1 MATIQSSLRMYD
13 GITGPLR
20 AISGALNT
28 VIGSFETM
36 QSVSA
41 NPVETAKLKDARNEL
56 KKVDTAVIQIEEDI
70 RASDAAQN
78 QLNHSLKNGQLSAEG
93 LAAKVKKLVGV
104 YAGIQG
110 IRLGVKFVADAI
122 SLQNVKSE
130 AETKLQTIMQRRMG
144 ASPEEIQSVKDM
156 AAAQQRLG
164 VIGDETQLGGAQ
176 QLSTFLNSTQA
187 LNTLIPAMNN
197 LAVQQNGV
205 NATTEDMVNI
215 GNLMGKAMQ
224 GQTGALTRVGIT
236 FDAAQEHVLKYG
248 NEQERAAMLAEVIT
262 NNVGNMNE
270 AMANTP
276 QGQIKQMSDTWDG
289 IMQTVGTKL
298 YPAVMNFFSAL
309 NSHMPQAERFMMG
322 LAGAIGV
329 VINILSGII
338 DAAGDVV
345 GFFQD
350 NWSLIEPIIWGIAA
364 ALAVYYGWLA
374 LTKGA
379 ELASVGVS
387 GVVAVAKGIMAAA
400 TTLLTGATW
409 AQASA
414 QWGLNGAMYACPIMW
429 IVFLIIALV
438 ALFYGAVAAVNKF
451 AGTSVS
457 ATGIIGG
464 AFMWVVSVIGN
475 LFIGLWNLVVDV
487 FALIYNLIASVA
499 NFVGDVFNDPV
510 GAVCRLFFDLA
521 DTVLG
526 ILQALASAIDTI
538 FGSNLAASVQGWRDS
553 LGGWVDDT
561 FGQGEEIMK
570 KMDPESMKLDRFDNT
585 DAFDMGYKFGEGID
599 NKVKGLFG
607 GDDKGGKEQGGGKSA
622 ASGAWDG
629 INNNTGNTA
638 ANTAAMADSMD
649 VLDEDLK
656 YMRDAAEQEI
666 INRFTL
672 AELKVDVS
680 NNNTLKT
687 TTDFDDV
694 NQKLGEAT
702 GAILAAAA
710 EGVYS

>member
-93 LAAKVKKLVGV
+93 LAAKVKKFVGV

-110 IRLGVKFVADAI
+110 IRMGVKFVADTI
-122 SLQNVKSE
+122 SLQNVQNE

-205 NATTEDMVNI
+205 NVTTEDMVNI

-276 QGQIKQMSDTWDG
+276 QGQIKQMSDTWGD
-289 IMQTVGTKL
+289 IKETVGAKL
-298 YPAVMNFFSAL
+298 YPAVMNFFTVLSA
-309 NSHMPQAERFMMG
+309 HMPQAEGLMMG
-322 LAGAIGV
+322 LAGAISF

-379 ELASVGVS
+379 ELASAGVS

-451 AGTSVS
+451 AHTSLS
-457 ATGIIGG
+457 ATGMIAG
-464 AFMWVVSVIGN
+464 AFSVLGAFFYNHFFLPVWN
-475 LFIGLWNLVVDV
+475 LFAEL
-487 FALIYNLIASVA
+487 A
-499 NFVGDVFNDPV
+499 NFFGNFLNDPV
-510 GAVCRLFFDLA
+510 AAVKILFYDLA
-521 DTVLG
+521 IYVIGKVADMAHAIEKLINSIPGVKIDITSKLDSIKSNLETDVQNIKDESG
-526 ILQALASAIDTI
+526 WKEYVKKKEALDYGDAYQKGYD
-538 FGSNLAASVQGWRDS
+538 FGS
-553 LGGWVDDT
+553 
-561 FGQGEEIMK
+561 
-570 KMDPESMKLDRFDNT
+570 KL
-585 DAFDMGYKFGEGID
+585 EG
-599 NKVKGLFG
+599 KLKGLFG
-607 GDDKGGKEQGGGKSA
+607 GDDKGGKEQGGGESA
-622 ASGAWDG
+622 ASDAWDG

>member
-13 GITGPLR
+13 GMTGPLR
-20 AISGALNT
+20 AMSSALNT
-28 VIGSFETM
+28 VISSFETL

-41 NPVETAKLKDARNEL
+41 NPVEAAKLKDARNEL
-56 KKVDTAVIQIEEDI
+56 KKVDTTVIQIEEDI
-70 RASDAAQN
+70 KASEAAQKRFN
-78 QLNHSLKNGQLSAEG
+78 QSLKNGQSSAEG
-93 LAAKVKKLVGV
+93 LEGKIKKFIGV
-104 YAGIQG
+104 YAGVQG
-110 IRLGVKFVADAI
+110 IRMGVKFVADAI

-144 ASPEEIQSVKDM
+144 ASPEDIQSVKDM

-176 QLSTFLNSTQA
+176 QLATFLNSTQA

-329 VINILSGII
+329 VINILSKVIKV
-338 DAAGDVV
+338 AGAVAD
-345 GFFQD
+345 FFQN
-350 NWSLIEPIIWGIAA
+350 NWSIIEPVIWGIAA
-364 ALAVYYGWLA
+364 ALAVYYGRL
-374 LTKGA
+374 LLVKGA
-379 ELASVGVS
+379 EVAEVVAS
-387 GVVAVAKGIMAAA
+387 GVMAVAKGIMAAA
-400 TTLLTGATW
+400 TVILTGATW
-409 AQASA
+409 KQAKAQLK
-414 QWGLNGAMYACPIMW
+414 LNGAMYACPIVW
-429 IVFLIIALV
+429 IMIAIIALIAV
-438 ALFYGAVAAVNKF
+438 FYGVVAAINKF
-451 AGTSVS
+451 ANTSLS
-457 ATGIIGG
+457 ATGMIAG
-464 AFMWVVSVIGN
+464 AFSVLGAFLYNHFFISTWNLFAELANFFGNFLNDPIAAVKILFYDLAIYVIGK
-475 LFIGLWNLVVDV
+475 VDSM
-487 FALIYNLIASVA
+487 AHAIENLINSIPGVKIDITSKLDSIKSNLETDVKKIKDESGWKEYVKKKDALDY
-499 NFVGDVFNDPV
+499 GDAYQKGYD
-510 GAVCRLFFDLA
+510 
-521 DTVLG
+521 
-526 ILQALASAIDTI
+526 
-538 FGSNLAASVQGWRDS
+538 FGS
-553 LGGWVDDT
+553 
-561 FGQGEEIMK
+561 
-570 KMDPESMKLDRFDNT
+570 KL
-585 DAFDMGYKFGEGID
+585 EG
-599 NKVKGLFG
+599 KLKGLLHG
-607 GDDKGGKEQGGGKSA
+607 KDDKGGKDWGGGKGA
-622 ASGAWDG
+622 ASDAWDG

-638 ANTAAMADSMD
+638 ANTAAMADSMN

-694 NQKLGEAT
+694 NKKLGEAT